1 MEYRPLY
8 RDDLYLAHYGIK
20 GQKWGVRRYQNADGS
35 YTSAGKARYN
45 EFGSKKRGL
54 TKSQQAA
61 LSAAASVALYAGVIG
76 GGYYI
81 SDAQS
86 FDRAAKALTGPK
98 ITDQIIKTKS
108 VADSYFKTADA
119 ISNNPEY
126 AASFLGGVSI
136 KSRMRMNLLTAD
148 QTLSAAESTRDRLE
162 QNKMLLKV
170 SKRRRNQ
177 LETIKNNINELSKAT
192 SDLHAGAKKLN
203 HELDEAEKRY
213 WASGNQQRRSSYS
226 YRQTSGNQN
235 NYSSRGYSKSASKT
249 DTSRTKSTDRASRMK
264 SQGVKVGSA
273 AEESK
278 NVKYWAKKVA
288 DAQKDGT
295 LTADMVEKLQNA
307 KARKK
312 IAVDNEQIKH
322 GFICF
327 CRNRKHIF

>member
-1 MEYRPLY
+1 MYKAY
-8 RDDLYLAHYGIK
+8 SSYLAHHGTK
-20 GQKWGVRRYQNADGS
+20 GQKWGVRRYQNPDGS

-45 EFGSKKRGL
+45 ESGSKKRGL

-81 SDAQS
+81 SDAQT
-86 FDRAAKALTGPK
+86 FDRAAKALTGPN

-108 VADSYFKTADA
+108 VADSYSKAADA

-126 AASFLGGVSI
+126 AAAYFNNIPI
-136 KSRMRMNLLTAD
+136 KSRIRMNLIAAD

-162 QNKMLLKV
+162 QNKMLLRV

-192 SDLHAGAKKLN
+192 SDLHASAKTLN
-203 HELDEAEKRY
+203 DEIDKAQKRY
-213 WASGNQQRRSSYS
+213 WASGNQQRRSSYGYS

-235 NYSSRGYSKSASKT
+235 NYSNRGYSKK
-249 DTSRTKSTDRASRMK
+249 DTSRTKSTDRASAMK

-278 NVKYWAKKVA
+278 NVRYWAKKVA
-288 DAQKDGT
+288 DAQKNGT
-295 LTADMVEKLQNA
+295 LTADMVEQLQNA

-312 IAVDNEQIKH
+312 IAIDNEQLQH

-327 CRNRKHIF
+327 CQKNVF